1 MVSPERDDPYGD
13 GRMYDMEYAD
23 HDEDRAWYAAIARAA
38 RGPVVELGCG
48 TGRLTI
54 PLALSG
60 VRIHG
65 IDRSGSMLAR
75 LADRL
80 ERLPP
85 IVRDQVSFAEAD
97 YLLPEAVPPADVL
110 PAAAVLWPFNA
121 LHHCP
126 GPEAVTAVL
135 RKAAEWIAPGGRLAL
150 DCYLPDRELYS
161 RDPDQR
167 YEFRTFV
174 DPSDGGMLESWEQ
187 GWWDEERRLHHVV
200 YTYRSGDGR
209 ERRSHLALRMY
220 ELGELRAMVSDSGWR
235 IVREVRDFDGTPL
248 GHRPLKWIAVLER

>member
-1 MVSPERDDPYGD
+1 
-13 GRMYDMEYAD
+13 
-23 HDEDRAWYAAIARAA
+23 
-38 RGPVVELGCG
+38 ELGCG
-48 TGRLTI
+48 TGRLTV
-54 PLALSG
+54 PLARAG

-65 IDRSGSMLAR
+65 IDRSGPMLSR
-75 LADRL
+75 LAARL

-85 IVRDQVSFAEAD
+85 LVRDQISFAEAD
-97 YLLPEAVPPADVL
+97 YLSPEATPPADMGA
-110 PAAAVLWPFNA
+110 PAAVLWPFNA

-126 GPEAVTAVL
+126 GPDAVAAVL
-135 RKAAEWIAPGGRLAL
+135 RKAGEWVGGGGRLAV

-187 GWWDEERRLHHVV
+187 GWWDEENRVHHVV

-209 ERRSHLALRMY
+209 ERRSHLSLRMY
-220 ELGELRAMVSDSGWR
+220 ELAELHALIAASGWR

-248 GHRPLKWIAVLER
+248 GPRPLKWIAVLER